1 MIMDKCTFSGHES
14 FPCKALWLKKGY
26 DFVFE
31 NNDWNELYSVVKLGV
46 GKNMVSSIRY
56 WMRAF
61 GMLNNDGLTDIAHF
75 IFSPNDGTDPFI
87 EDLGTLWLL
96 HYQLVCT
103 GEATLYSLFFTR
115 FQRERLTFD
124 RTHVTAFVKRIMTEN
139 RMIKQFNEN
148 TVKKDVGVLLQNY
161 LLSHKPSSMEDY
173 SILLTDLDLIRL
185 SSDEK
190 QYSFNID
197 GKRQLP
203 VEILLYA
210 IVKEKG
216 NTDNVDYDTLQLI
229 GNVFCLSDM
238 ELVYMLMALEVKFPN
253 TFRYTDTAGL
263 RQVHLLKSLKP
274 DEVLKHYYKNEEL

>member
-1 MIMDKCTFSGHES
+1 MLIDKYTFSGHES

-26 DFVFE
+26 DFILD

-46 GKNMVSSIRY
+46 GKNMVASIRY

-61 GMLNNDGLTDIAHF
+61 GMLNNDGLTDIAHL
-75 IFSPNDGTDPFI
+75 IFSPKDGTDLFI

-103 GEATLYSLFFTR
+103 DEATIYSLFFKR

-124 RTHVTAFVKRIMTEN
+124 RTHVIAFVKRIMTEN
-139 RMIKQFNEN
+139 GKIKQFNEN

-161 LLSHKPSSMEDY
+161 SLSHKPASMEDY
-173 SILLTDLDLIRL
+173 SMLLTDLDLIRL

-216 NTDNVDYDTLQLI
+216 DTDNVDYETLQLI
-229 GNVFCLSDM
+229 GNVFCLNDM
-238 ELVYMLMALEVKFPN
+238 ELINMLMALQVKFPN
-253 TFRYTDTAGL
+253 IFRYTDTAGL
-263 RQVHLLKSLKP
+263 RQVHFLKSLKP
-274 DEVLKHYYKNEEL
+274 NDVLKYYYKNEKL